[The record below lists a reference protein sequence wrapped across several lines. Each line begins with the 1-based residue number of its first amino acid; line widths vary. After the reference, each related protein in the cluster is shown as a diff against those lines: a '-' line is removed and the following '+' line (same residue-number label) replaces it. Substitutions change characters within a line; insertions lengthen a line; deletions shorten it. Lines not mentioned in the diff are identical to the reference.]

1 MIGCDC
7 EVCLSNNPKDK
18 RLRCAALITV
28 NDKNILIDAG
38 PDFRQQMLQEDV
50 QNLEAV
56 LLTHEHNDHIIGLD
70 DVRPFNFKN
79 RKDMPVYGAPRV
91 LQEVRERFSYIF
103 AENKY
108 PGAPMIDLIEISSE
122 SFEVAGTKVQP
133 VDIMHGNLP
142 IHGFRFENFA
152 YLTDLKTI
160 SDKEVEKVKGVK
172 VLVINALHHWE
183 HHSHLTL
190 KQAIEMVEL
199 IQPEQA
205 YFIHMSH
212 HMGLHEVI
220 DEQLPTNVALAYDG
234 LAIEL

>member
-1 MIGCDC
+1 
-7 EVCLSNNPKDK
+7 V
-18 RLRCAALITV
+18 LITV
-28 NDKNILIDAG
+28 NEKNILIDAG
-38 PDFRQQMLQEDV
+38 PDFRQQMLRENV
-50 QNLEAV
+50 QDLEAV

-79 RKDMPVYGAPRV
+79 RKDMPVYGSPRV

-103 AENKY
+103 AENRY

-122 SFEVAGTKVQP
+122 PFEVAGTKVQP
-133 VDIMHGNLP
+133 IQIMHGNLP

-172 VLVINALHHWE
+172 VLVVSALHHRQ

-190 KQAIEMVEL
+190 QEALKTVERL
-199 IQPEQA
+199 QPEQA

-212 HMGLHEVI
+212 RMGLHEVI
-220 DEQLPTNVALAYDG
+220 DEQLPANISLAYDG
-234 LAIEL
+234 LSVEV